1 VKVLSGAT
9 ESPFDVFSTSSFTI
23 LVLLGFGLPLVTNR
37 GGGGGRAR
45 DAAVRCG
52 G

>member
-9 ESPFDVFSTSSFTI
+9 ESPFDIFSTSSFTI
-23 LVLLGFGLPLVTNR
+23 LVLLRLGFGLPLVANR

-45 DAAVRCG
+45 DAAV
-52 G
+52 